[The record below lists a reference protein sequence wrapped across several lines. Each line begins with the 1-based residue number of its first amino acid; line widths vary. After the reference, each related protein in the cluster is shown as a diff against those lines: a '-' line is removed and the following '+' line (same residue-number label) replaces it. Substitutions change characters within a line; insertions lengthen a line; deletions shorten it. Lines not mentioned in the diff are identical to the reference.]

1 MSEFVRAFLLIF
13 IAEMGDKT
21 QLIAMSFATKYS
33 IKDVLKGVILGVTLN
48 HGLAIILGSCISQ
61 YVAIEHIQ
69 LGAGL
74 LFLVF
79 GILGLLDDKEEEE
92 ELRQGFGPVCTVAIA
107 FFIGEFGDKTQLAA
121 MALGAESSRPIL
133 ILMGTVLGMLG
144 TSSLGMLV
152 GSKMGEKISA
162 TTLKIIASIAFIFC
176 GSLKLYSW
184 LPAAYSKPL
193 YIIIYLALI
202 VIIELG
208 LIIRLLHSEKAVNLN
223 PGTNVK

>member
-1 MSEFVRAFLLIF
+1 MSQLIKAFLLIF

-33 IKDVLKGVILGVTLN
+33 IKDVLKGVFLGVTLN

-61 YVAIEHIQ
+61 YVSIEFIQ
-69 LGAGL
+69 LVAGL

-79 GILGLLDDKEEEE
+79 GILTLLDDKEKEE
-92 ELRQGFGPVCTVAIA
+92 ELRQGFGPVCTVATA

-133 ILMGTVLGMLG
+133 ILIGTVLGMLG
-144 TSSLGMLV
+144 ISSIGMLA
-152 GSKMGEKISA
+152 GSKMGKKLSA

-176 GSLKLYSW
+176 GSLKLYGW
-184 LPAAYSKPL
+184 LPVDYSKPL
-193 YIIIYLALI
+193 YVILYLALI
-202 VIIELG
+202 LIIELG
-208 LIIRLLHSEKAVNLN
+208 LIIRLIHNKKSVSLN
-223 PGTNVK
+223 PGTNT